1 MMSTMFVIQMY
12 SSGMPILYL
21 IGLIFY
27 LVTFCVNKFLLIYYY
42 QKSRTL
48 TRTIPIFTSEYL
60 KYGLLLHLIVSC
72 FILTNPTAFKTKDK
86 NGSMGTLIDVS
97 ENLEAI
103 NLDESVLEDQ
113 LISRF

>member
-27 LVTFCVNKFLLIYYY
+27 LVTYCVNKFLLIYYY

-72 FILTNPTAFKTKDK
+72 FILTNSTAFKTKDK
-86 NGSMGTLIDVS
+86 NGSMGTLLDVS
-97 ENLEAI
+97 ENLDKISHNE
-103 NLDESVLEDQ
+103 ESVLEK
-113 LISRF
+113 